1 MSYKSVKIIIEDW
14 CIHQSIKRP
23 IPTIVISIA
32 FTILISMGIQ
42 FIVVDDDMM
51 KMLPSNIE
59 SKKSW
64 DDIQN
69 DFGSTEII
77 FVAFGQKD
85 SSVYKSKIMSDLW
98 MLTDRLG
105 QSPYI
110 EKISNISTA
119 TAINQVDGF
128 IDIDDLQP
136 TKDISSQQLENIKV
150 YLNRNLNLKKQ
161 LISKGED
168 YVINIVTPT
177 AGTSLDIFRDE
188 VVFLSDS
195 ILTGYDIHFGGT
207 AYITGS
213 IPNLVRED
221 IGILVTS
228 GLIMMLIILLTNLR
242 SLQGVSLIFITI
254 FFSLSAM
261 LGFMGWAYK
270 ITGSNKFLFALLNTS
285 MPIIL
290 LTIANSDG
298 VHVITKFFRELRYLG
313 EVDLAIE
320 SAMRSL
326 LFPISL
332 TSITTIVAFLTMIT
346 APLEPLI
353 GYGLCMAVGILWAW
367 LLSSFMLPAII
378 VLLRWD
384 QNSKAISQPGYLEK
398 FLNNIAVVVFKYPK
412 QVFSIGTLT
421 IMLGAFG
428 LSKIDVDVNVS
439 SFFEK
444 GTEIRKSMDFMD
456 SDMSGTMD
464 LRILVDGDIRDPS
477 ILNQMDSLQNFINQA
492 ENVNVTY
499 SIVDVLKQIH
509 RVFMDDDE
517 DYEKIPDQS
526 QKVNNLLT
534 MYTVS
539 GGSDELSMLADN
551 SYRSALITSL
561 SSTMSTNEVFS
572 YVKSITAYINN
583 HFSEKTK
590 VKVTGMIVIIRDM
603 VDMVIR
609 SSLLSII
616 TSMIFV
622 GVITSLFY
630 GRMIW
635 GLLAVLPL
643 FAAII
648 LNFGLMGY
656 FGVKLN
662 HVTAILSAIII
673 GVGVDFA
680 IHFISRFQKISC
692 TSDKVQTGEDV
703 IKDVGYP
710 IILDAGSNMAFGAL
724 LFSSFIPVQHVGG
737 LMVFSMLSTALGTLI
752 LLTSAIELLKISDII
767 KDD

>member
-168 YVINIVTPT
+168 YLINIVTPT

-534 MYTVS
+534 MYTMS
-539 GGSDELSMLADN
+539 GGSDELSKLADN

-572 YVKSITAYINN
+572 YVKSINAYINN

-737 LMVFSMLSTALGTLI
+737 LMVFSMLSTSLGTLI

-767 KDD
+767 RDD

>member
-398 FLNNIAVVVFKYPK
+398 FLNNIAVIVFKYPK

-680 IHFISRFQKISC
+680 IHFISRFQKSSC

>member
-1 MSYKSVKIIIEDW
+1 MEDW
-14 CIHQSIKRP
+14 CIHQPIKRP
-23 IPTIVISIA
+23 IPTILISIV
-32 FTILISMGIQ
+32 FTVFLSLGIQ

-64 DDIQN
+64 DNIQN

-77 FVAFGQKD
+77 FVAFGHKD

-105 QSPYI
+105 QSPYV
-110 EKISNISTA
+110 EQISNISTA

-128 IDIDDLQP
+128 IEIDDLQS
-136 TKDISSQQLENIKV
+136 TKEISSHQLEYIEV

-168 YVINIVTPT
+168 YLINIVAPT

-221 IGILVTS
+221 IGILVTI
-228 GLIMMLIILLTNLR
+228 GLIIMLIILLTNLR
-242 SLQGVSLIFITI
+242 SLKGVSLILITI

-326 LFPISL
+326 LFPIFL
-332 TSITTIVAFLTMIT
+332 TSITTIAAFLTMIT

-367 LLSSFMLPAII
+367 LISSFMLPAII

-384 QNSKAISQPGYLEK
+384 QNSEAISQPGYLEK
-398 FLNNIAVVVFKYPK
+398 FFNNIAVVIVKYPK
-412 QVFSIGTLT
+412 QVFSFGTLT
-421 IMLGAFG
+421 ILVGAFG

-439 SFFEK
+439 SFFEES
-444 GTEIRKSMDFMD
+444 TEIRKSMDFMD
-456 SDMSGTMD
+456 SEMSGTMD

-477 ILNQMDSLQNFINQA
+477 ILNQMDSLQNFINQVD
-492 ENVNVTY
+492 NVNVTY
-499 SIVDVLKQIH
+499 SIVDALKQIH

-526 QKVNNLLT
+526 QKVNNLLA
-534 MYTVS
+534 MYTMS
-539 GGSDELSMLADN
+539 GGSDELSKLADN
-551 SYRSALITSL
+551 SYSSALITSL
-561 SSTMSTNEVFS
+561 LSTMSTNEVFS
-572 YVKSITAYINN
+572 FVKSITAYIND

-590 VKVTGMIVIIRDM
+590 VKVTGTIVIIRDM

-622 GVITSLFY
+622 GVIISLFY
-630 GRMIW
+630 GRIIW

-680 IHFISRFQKISC
+680 IHFISRFQKISY
-692 TSDKVQTGEDV
+692 TFYKVQKGEDV

-737 LMVFSMLSTALGTLI
+737 LMVFSMLSTSLGTLI
-752 LLTSAIELLKISDII
+752 LLTSAIELLKIFDII

>member
-1 MSYKSVKIIIEDW
+1 MSYKSIKIIIEDW

-32 FTILISMGIQ
+32 FTVFISMGIQ

-77 FVAFGQKD
+77 FVAFGHKD

-332 TSITTIVAFLTMIT
+332 TSITTILAFLTMIT

-384 QNSKAISQPGYLEK
+384 QNSEAISQPGYLEK

-421 IMLGAFG
+421 ILLGAFG

-509 RVFMDDDE
+509 RAFMDDDE

-534 MYTVS
+534 MYTMS
-539 GGSDELSMLADN
+539 GGSDELSKLADN

-572 YVKSITAYINN
+572 YVKSINAYINN

>member
-77 FVAFGQKD
+77 FVAFGHKD

-384 QNSKAISQPGYLEK
+384 QNSEAISQPGYLEK

-477 ILNQMDSLQNFINQA
+477 ILNQMDSLQNFINQT

-534 MYTVS
+534 MYTMS
-539 GGSDELSMLADN
+539 GGSDELSKLADN

-737 LMVFSMLSTALGTLI
+737 LMVFSMLSTSLGTLI

>member
-1 MSYKSVKIIIEDW
+1 MEDW

-23 IPTIVISIA
+23 IPTILISIV
-32 FTILISMGIQ
+32 FTVFLSLGIQ

-64 DDIQN
+64 DNIQN

-77 FVAFGQKD
+77 FVAFGHKD

-105 QSPYI
+105 QSPYVQQ
-110 EKISNISTA
+110 ISNISTA

-128 IDIDDLQP
+128 IEIDDLQS
-136 TKDISSQQLENIKV
+136 TKEISSHQLEYIEV

-168 YVINIVTPT
+168 YLINIVAPT

-221 IGILVTS
+221 IGILVTI
-228 GLIMMLIILLTNLR
+228 GLIIMLIILLTNLR
-242 SLQGVSLIFITI
+242 SLKGVSLILITI

-326 LFPISL
+326 LFPIFL
-332 TSITTIVAFLTMIT
+332 TSITTIAAFLTMIT

-367 LLSSFMLPAII
+367 LISSFMLPAII

-384 QNSKAISQPGYLEK
+384 QNSEAISQPGYLEK
-398 FLNNIAVVVFKYPK
+398 FFNNIAVVIVKYPK
-412 QVFSIGTLT
+412 QVFSFGTLT
-421 IMLGAFG
+421 ILVGAFG
-428 LSKIDVDVNVS
+428 LSKIDVDVSVS
-439 SFFEK
+439 SFFEES
-444 GTEIRKSMDFMD
+444 TEIRKSMDFMD
-456 SDMSGTMD
+456 SEMSGTMD

-477 ILNQMDSLQNFINQA
+477 ILNQMDSLQNFINQVD
-492 ENVNVTY
+492 NVNVTY
-499 SIVDVLKQIH
+499 SIVDALKQIH

-526 QKVNNLLT
+526 QKVNNLLA
-534 MYTVS
+534 MYTMS
-539 GGSDELSMLADN
+539 GGSDELSKLADN
-551 SYRSALITSL
+551 SYSSALITSL
-561 SSTMSTNEVFS
+561 LSTMSTNEVFS
-572 YVKSITAYINN
+572 FVKSITAYIND

-590 VKVTGMIVIIRDM
+590 VKVTGTIVIIRDM

-630 GRMIW
+630 GRIIW

-680 IHFISRFQKISC
+680 IHFISRFQKISY
-692 TSDKVQTGEDV
+692 TFDKVQKGEDV

-737 LMVFSMLSTALGTLI
+737 LMVFSMLSTSLGTLI
-752 LLTSAIELLKISDII
+752 LLTSAIELLKIFDII

>member
-1 MSYKSVKIIIEDW
+1 MEDW

-23 IPTIVISIA
+23 IPTIFISIA
-32 FTILISMGIQ
+32 FTVFLSLGIQ

-64 DDIQN
+64 DNIQN

-77 FVAFGQKD
+77 FVAFGHKD

-105 QSPYI
+105 QSPYV
-110 EKISNISTA
+110 EQISNISTA

-128 IDIDDLQP
+128 IEIDDLQS
-136 TKDISSQQLENIKV
+136 TKEISSHQLEYIEV

-168 YVINIVTPT
+168 YLINIVAPT

-221 IGILVTS
+221 IGILVTI
-228 GLIMMLIILLTNLR
+228 GLIIMLIILLTNLR
-242 SLQGVSLIFITI
+242 SLKGVSLILITI

-326 LFPISL
+326 LFPIFL
-332 TSITTIVAFLTMIT
+332 TSITTIAAFLTMIT

-367 LLSSFMLPAII
+367 LISSFMLPAII

-384 QNSKAISQPGYLEK
+384 QNSEAISQPGYLEK
-398 FLNNIAVVVFKYPK
+398 FFNNIAVVIVKYPK
-412 QVFSIGTLT
+412 QVFSFGTLT
-421 IMLGAFG
+421 ILVGAFG

-439 SFFEK
+439 SFFEES
-444 GTEIRKSMDFMD
+444 TEIRKSMDFMD
-456 SDMSGTMD
+456 SEMSGTMD

-477 ILNQMDSLQNFINQA
+477 ILNQMDSLQNFINQVD
-492 ENVNVTY
+492 NVNVTY
-499 SIVDVLKQIH
+499 SIVDALKQIH

-526 QKVNNLLT
+526 QKVNNLLA
-534 MYTVS
+534 MYTMS
-539 GGSDELSMLADN
+539 GGSDELSKLADN
-551 SYRSALITSL
+551 SYSSALITSL
-561 SSTMSTNEVFS
+561 LSTMSTNEVFS
-572 YVKSITAYINN
+572 FVKSITAYIND

-630 GRMIW
+630 GRIIW

-680 IHFISRFQKISC
+680 IHFISRFQKISY
-692 TSDKVQTGEDV
+692 TFDKVQKGEDV

-737 LMVFSMLSTALGTLI
+737 LMVFSMLSTSLGTLI
-752 LLTSAIELLKISDII
+752 LLTSAIELLKIFDII

>member
-1 MSYKSVKIIIEDW
+1 
-14 CIHQSIKRP
+14 
-23 IPTIVISIA
+23 
-32 FTILISMGIQ
+32 
-42 FIVVDDDMM
+42 
-51 KMLPSNIE
+51 
-59 SKKSW
+59 
-64 DDIQN
+64 
-69 DFGSTEII
+69 
-77 FVAFGQKD
+77 
-85 SSVYKSKIMSDLW
+85 MSDLW

-168 YVINIVTPT
+168 YLINIVTPT

-384 QNSKAISQPGYLEK
+384 QNSEAISQPGYLEK
-398 FLNNIAVVVFKYPK
+398 FLNNITVVVFKYPK

-421 IMLGAFG
+421 ILLGAFG

-534 MYTVS
+534 MYTMS
-539 GGSDELSMLADN
+539 GGSDELSRLADN

-724 LFSSFIPVQHVGG
+724 LFLHLYLCNTWVG
-737 LMVFSMLSTALGTLI
+737 LWYFPCYQLHLGH
-752 LLTSAIELLKISDII
+752 
-767 KDD
+767 

>member
-98 MLTDRLG
+98 MLTDRLI

-168 YVINIVTPT
+168 YLINIVTPT

-353 GYGLCMAVGILWAW
+353 GYGLCMVVGILWAW

-384 QNSKAISQPGYLEK
+384 QNSEAICQPGYLEK

-421 IMLGAFG
+421 ILLGAFG

-534 MYTVS
+534 MYTMS
-539 GGSDELSMLADN
+539 GGSDELSKLADN

-616 TSMIFV
+616 TSMILV

-630 GRMIW
+630 CRIIW

-680 IHFISRFQKISC
+680 IHFISRFQKISF
-692 TSDKVQTGEDV
+692 TSDKVQTGEDI

-737 LMVFSMLSTALGTLI
+737 LMVFSMLSTSLGTLI
-752 LLTSAIELLKISDII
+752 LLTSAIELLKIFDII

>member
-1 MSYKSVKIIIEDW
+1 MSYKSVKIIIKDW

-98 MLTDRLG
+98 MLTDRLI

-168 YVINIVTPT
+168 YLINIVTPT

-384 QNSKAISQPGYLEK
+384 QNSEAISQPGYLEK

-539 GGSDELSMLADN
+539 GGSDELSKLADN

-680 IHFISRFQKISC
+680 IHFISRFQKSSC
-692 TSDKVQTGEDV
+692 TSDKVKTGEDV

-737 LMVFSMLSTALGTLI
+737 LMVFSMLSTSLGTLI

-767 KDD
+767 RDD

>member
-98 MLTDRLG
+98 MLTDRLI

-168 YVINIVTPT
+168 YLINIVTPT

-421 IMLGAFG
+421 ILLGAFG

-444 GTEIRKSMDFMD
+444 GTEIRTSMDFMD

-539 GGSDELSMLADN
+539 GGSDELSKLADN

-680 IHFISRFQKISC
+680 IHFISRFQKSSC

-737 LMVFSMLSTALGTLI
+737 LMVFSMLSTSLGTLI
-752 LLTSAIELLKISDII
+752 LLTSAIELLKIFDII

>member
-1 MSYKSVKIIIEDW
+1 MSYKSIKIIIEDW

-421 IMLGAFG
+421 ILLGAFG

-534 MYTVS
+534 MYTMS
-539 GGSDELSMLADN
+539 GGSDELSKLADN

-572 YVKSITAYINN
+572 YVKSINAYINN

-737 LMVFSMLSTALGTLI
+737 LMVFSMLSTSLGTLI

-767 KDD
+767 RDD

>member
-1 MSYKSVKIIIEDW
+1 ME
-14 CIHQSIKRP
+14 
-23 IPTIVISIA
+23 
-32 FTILISMGIQ
+32 
-42 FIVVDDDMM
+42 
-51 KMLPSNIE
+51 
-59 SKKSW
+59 
-64 DDIQN
+64 
-69 DFGSTEII
+69 
-77 FVAFGQKD
+77 
-85 SSVYKSKIMSDLW
+85 
-98 MLTDRLG
+98 
-105 QSPYI
+105 YI
-110 EKISNISTA
+110 E
-119 TAINQVDGF
+119 
-128 IDIDDLQP
+128 
-136 TKDISSQQLENIKV
+136 V

-168 YVINIVTPT
+168 YLINIVAPT

-195 ILTGYDIHFGGT
+195 ILTDYDIHFGGT

-221 IGILVTS
+221 IGILVTI
-228 GLIMMLIILLTNLR
+228 GLIIMLIILLTNLR
-242 SLQGVSLIFITI
+242 SLKGVSLILITI

-326 LFPISL
+326 LFPIFL
-332 TSITTIVAFLTMIT
+332 TSITTIAAFLTMIT

-367 LLSSFMLPAII
+367 LISSFMLPAII

-384 QNSKAISQPGYLEK
+384 QNSEAISQPGYLEK
-398 FLNNIAVVVFKYPK
+398 FLNNIAVVIVKYPK
-412 QVFSIGTLT
+412 QIFSFGTLT
-421 IMLGAFG
+421 ILLGAFG

-477 ILNQMDSLQNFINQA
+477 ILNQMDSLQNFINQV

-499 SIVDVLKQIH
+499 SIVDALKHIH

-534 MYTVS
+534 MYTMS
-539 GGSDELSMLADN
+539 GGSDELSKLADN

-630 GRMIW
+630 GRIIW

-680 IHFISRFQKISC
+680 IHFISRFQKSSC
-692 TSDKVQTGEDV
+692 TSDKVKTGEDL

-724 LFSSFIPVQHVGG
+724 LFSSFIPVQQVGG
-737 LMVFSMLSTALGTLI
+737 LMVFSMLSTSLGTLI

>member
-1 MSYKSVKIIIEDW
+1 MSYKSVKIIIKDW

-32 FTILISMGIQ
+32 FTILISMGIR

-98 MLTDRLG
+98 MLTDRLI

-168 YVINIVTPT
+168 YLINIVTPT

-384 QNSKAISQPGYLEK
+384 QNSEAISQPGYLEK

-421 IMLGAFG
+421 ILLGAFG

-539 GGSDELSMLADN
+539 GGSDELSKLADN

-680 IHFISRFQKISC
+680 IHFISRFQKSSC

-737 LMVFSMLSTALGTLI
+737 LMVFSMLSTSLGTLI

-767 KDD
+767 RDD

>member
-1 MSYKSVKIIIEDW
+1 MSYKSIKIIIEDW

-32 FTILISMGIQ
+32 FTVLISMGIQ

-77 FVAFGQKD
+77 FVAFGHKD

-168 YVINIVTPT
+168 YLINIVTPT

-384 QNSKAISQPGYLEK
+384 QNSEAISQPGYLEK

-412 QVFSIGTLT
+412 QIFSIGTLT
-421 IMLGAFG
+421 ILLGAFG

-534 MYTVS
+534 MYTMS
-539 GGSDELSMLADN
+539 GGSDELSKLADN

-737 LMVFSMLSTALGTLI
+737 LMVFSMLSTSLGTLI

-767 KDD
+767 RDD

>member
-1 MSYKSVKIIIEDW
+1 MSYKSIKIIIEDW

-23 IPTIVISIA
+23 IPTIVISIV
-32 FTILISMGIQ
+32 FTALISMGIQ

-77 FVAFGQKD
+77 FVAFGHKD

-332 TSITTIVAFLTMIT
+332 TSITTILAFLTMIT

-384 QNSKAISQPGYLEK
+384 QNSEAISQPGYLEK

-421 IMLGAFG
+421 ILLGAFG

-509 RVFMDDDE
+509 RAFMDDDE

-534 MYTVS
+534 MYTMS
-539 GGSDELSMLADN
+539 GGSDELSKLADN

-572 YVKSITAYINN
+572 YVKSINAYINN
-583 HFSEKTK
+583 HFLEKTK